1 VEGPSPAPG
10 AQPGR
15 LSIIAALSLNRVI
28 GRDQALPWHL
38 PADLRRFKR
47 LTLGHHLIVGRRT
60 FEAIGRPLPGRRMI
74 VVSRQPGYAPDGVEV
89 SPSIDAAIRA
99 AAGDAEV
106 FIGGGA
112 AIFAETLGRADR
124 LYLTIVEAVIEGD
137 ALFPPYDESAWRTV
151 EDDRFEPDE
160 RHRYPYRFV
169 VCDRIV

>member
-1 VEGPSPAPG
+1 VEGPAPAPRP
-10 AQPGR
+10 QPGR

-47 LTLGHHLIVGRRT
+47 LTLGHPLIVGRRT

-74 VVSRQPGYAPDGVEV
+74 VVSRQPGYAPDRVEV
-89 SPSIDAAIRA
+89 SASIDAAIRA

-124 LYLTIVEAVIEGD
+124 LYLTIVEATIEGD
-137 ALFPPYDESAWRTV
+137 VFFPPYDESAWRTM
-151 EDDRFEPDE
+151 EDVRFEPDE

-169 VCDRIV
+169 ICDRIA